1 MCYLRRST
9 YTLPWKPQRSH
20 QNQWIHPRVLNYHT
34 LHCRQRRRSRV
45 CSIIC
50 RRTTRCLHSNN
61 ALRHGLTPRIYHHHV
76 RQHMRHRYCHR
87 QHQAYQAEAF
97 KSNRHA
103 ISLDPGSRQAIAIYN
118 RVYSYPTKL
127 GRLLHQESTIRISST
142 VSSILGSHI
151 YNRFRIA
158 IDTIILKFQSRVC

>member
-1 MCYLRRST
+1 MPVTLPISRWG
-9 YTLPWKPQRSH
+9 YTLPWQPQRSH
-20 QNQWIHPRVLNYHT
+20 QNQWIHPRVLNDHT

-50 RRTTRCLHSNN
+50 RRTTCCIHSN
-61 ALRHGLTPRIYHHHV
+61 ALRHGLPPRIHHH
-76 RQHMRHRYCHR
+76 RHMRHRHCHR
-87 QHQAYQAEAF
+87 QHQAKAV
-97 KSNRHA
+97 KSHRHA

-127 GRLLHQESTIRISST
+127 DRLLHQESTVRVSPA
-142 VSSILGSHI
+142 VSSILSSNI
-151 YNRFRIA
+151 YHQFRRV